1 SIPEKFE
8 RKHENDLS
16 KLVLLKVPSG
26 EAWKVALAK
35 LNGQVFFQ
43 DGRENF
49 SDYYFI
55 DYGDFIVFESVG
67 SDSAE
72 DDDSSF
78 HLTDEVSS
86 DSEETQLDS
95 WFSASQSTPSWFGRK
110 YLTEEEGDATLTV
123 LNEGSWP
130 AKYHVCKT
138 CKGSKARMKEGRGR
152 FLAVGGIYSF
162 HLLKDDKVVF
172 QISISRPDLK
182 ETIRSFAS

>member
-1 SIPEKFE
+1 VCLVLYIFFVFSSFEQNLKHFPFLFCYLQSIPEKFE

-43 DGRENF
+43 DGREKF

-67 SDSAE
+67 TDSAE

-78 HLTDEVSS
+78 HLIDEVSS

-95 WFSASQSTPSWFGRK
+95 
-110 YLTEEEGDATLTV
+110 
-123 LNEGSWP
+123 
-130 AKYHVCKT
+130 
-138 CKGSKARMKEGRGR
+138 
-152 FLAVGGIYSF
+152 
-162 HLLKDDKVVF
+162 
-172 QISISRPDLK
+172 
-182 ETIRSFAS
+182 